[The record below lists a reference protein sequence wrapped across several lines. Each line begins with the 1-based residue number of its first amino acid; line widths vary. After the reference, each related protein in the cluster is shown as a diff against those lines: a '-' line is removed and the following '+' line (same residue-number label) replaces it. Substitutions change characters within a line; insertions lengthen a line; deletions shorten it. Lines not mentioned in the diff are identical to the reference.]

1 MTIISAHHHQHYR
14 KWPPPTHF
22 RCSNYILDPFKWKTK
37 SRINAVI
44 RALKNDFSFQLP
56 NGISSKES
64 ALPEYYTHTLIT
76 TLSPPLGHHQSNSNT
91 LMAHQVLIY
100 YDSHQT
106 TNVPDG
112 FDQIFRAHTSELF
125 NLETSINRFCR
136 PAMIVLM
143 AHPKMEWRLQHS
155 SPELWWICVDVSS
168 RHHLCQNVCYAM
180 KDGLNFTKG
189 NKPWWHDWAFL
200 YQIRSLIVIQWYLQ
214 LAK

>member
-37 SRINAVI
+37 SRINALI

-64 ALPEYYTHTLIT
+64 AFPEYYTHPLIT
-76 TLSPPLGHHQSNSNT
+76 ALSPPLGHHQSNSNT

-143 AHPKMEWRLQHS
+143 AHPKMEWRLQPTS
-155 SPELWWICVDVSS
+155 TLKPRALMNMSRRQQSPSLVPECVLCYEGWTKYYKRERAVMTWLKLLVS
-168 RHHLCQNVCYAM
+168 N
-180 KDGLNFTKG
+180 KG
-189 NKPWWHDWAFL
+189 FP
-200 YQIRSLIVIQWYLQ
+200 IGIQW
-214 LAK
+214 